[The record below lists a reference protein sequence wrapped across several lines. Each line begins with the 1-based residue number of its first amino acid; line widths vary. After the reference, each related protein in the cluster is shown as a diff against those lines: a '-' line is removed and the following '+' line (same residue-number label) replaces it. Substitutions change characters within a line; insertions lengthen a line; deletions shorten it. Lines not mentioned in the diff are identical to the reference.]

1 MMNIQSVAP
10 NYHLFHESL
19 QLSFSIPGM
28 NLTSMSKILRCAAND
43 DIITI
48 KAQDQVGTFPFTF
61 RVMGA
66 LLSAIMKMKL
76 IFLLDEITES
86 TQ

>member
-10 NYHLFHESL
+10 NYHLFHENL
-19 QLSFSIPGM
+19 RLSFSIPGM

-48 KAQDQVGTFPFTF
+48 KAQDQVDIFTLIF
-61 RVMGA
+61 RDVGA
-66 LLSAIMKMKL
+66 FFIRNYRASAIDSNRGDKV
-76 IFLLDEITES
+76 S
-86 TQ
+86 

>member
-10 NYHLFHESL
+10 NFHLFHENL
-19 QLSFSIPGM
+19 QLSFSILGM

-48 KAQDQVGTFPFTF
+48 KAQDQVDIFTLIF
-61 RVMGA
+61 IVVGA
-66 LLSAIMKMKL
+66 FLSVTIRMKL
-76 IFLLDEITES
+76 ILLPD
-86 TQ
+86 

>member
-19 QLSFSIPGM
+19 QLSFSILGM

-48 KAQDQVGTFPFTF
+48 KAQDQVDIFTLIF
-61 RVMGA
+61 IVVGA
-66 LLSAIMKMKL
+66 FLSVTIRMKL
-76 IFLLDEITES
+76 ILLPD
-86 TQ
+86 